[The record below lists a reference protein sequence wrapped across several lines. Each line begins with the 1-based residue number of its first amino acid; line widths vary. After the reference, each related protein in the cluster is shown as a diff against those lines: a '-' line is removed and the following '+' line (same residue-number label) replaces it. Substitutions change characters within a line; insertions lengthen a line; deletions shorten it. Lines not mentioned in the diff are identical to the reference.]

1 MTKKI
6 KIIFFPVD
14 DRSDEDGREQ
24 QSGREALKGA
34 DGGMTTDGGKNIKR
48 YAFLFFFSKTQGGRF
63 LFT

>member
-14 DRSDEDGREQ
+14 DRSDEDGGEQ

-34 DGGMTTDGGKNIKR
+34 DGGMTTDGGKI
-48 YAFLFFFSKTQGGRF
+48 
-63 LFT
+63 